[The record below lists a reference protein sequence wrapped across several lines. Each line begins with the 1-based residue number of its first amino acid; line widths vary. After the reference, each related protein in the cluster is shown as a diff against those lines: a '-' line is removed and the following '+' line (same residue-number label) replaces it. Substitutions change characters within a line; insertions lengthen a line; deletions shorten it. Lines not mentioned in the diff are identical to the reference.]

1 MRYAVLATD
10 YDGTLATQGHVD
22 APTLAALEEV
32 RQSGRKLILAAICLI
47 CNLSFPGW
55 TCSIALFSRMA
66 PCSTLP
72 KQSRSDCFASL
83 RRVTC
88 KRPFANAACHSQRG
102 VEFSPLGNRIRQQY
116 WRRFTILAT
125 ISRSSSIR
133 ARSWCCHPAET
144 RPAGLKPR

>member
-1 MRYAVLATD
+1 
-10 YDGTLATQGHVD
+10 
-22 APTLAALEEV
+22 
-32 RQSGRKLILAAICLI
+32 
-47 CNLSFPGW
+47 
-55 TCSIALFSRMA
+55 MA

-116 WRRFTILAT
+116 WRRFTILASIT
-125 ISRSSSIR
+125 VHPDRISEAAL
-133 ARSWCCHPAET
+133 ARVDVVIATGESAIESLRVFARMRQMNEP
-144 RPAGLKPR
+144 PQPS